1 MVALLPLM
9 AGCQPPHPVGQLVVA
24 SKSTLSSVD
33 PVDVTTSAGLQL
45 LSAIGDPLYSADA
58 DGNLHPRLAT
68 SLPQLSADGRT
79 ARIPLRRGVLFHD
92 GTPFDA
98 DAMVFSL
105 ERFRALGKLSYLL
118 DGRIEAITAS
128 GPYELELKLKR
139 PFSALT
145 ALLSSLNLAPVSP
158 TAYAQHRDRPMA
170 ERFVGT
176 GPYRLASSSPQ
187 QQTLLPFERYWGAAP
202 RNKGVH
208 LITLSNST
216 ALFGALLSGEVDVL
230 TSAGMDSDQQKA
242 LAERA
247 GRGELVEG
255 IGPAT
260 EIGYLTLLS
269 DRPPLNHPV
278 LREAIGLSIDRSLIS
293 QRVSYGIR
301 PPLRSLVPPP
311 LVGSQPATW
320 PAYNPEK
327 AQRLFRQAG
336 YCNGQALVLPLTFRS
351 NVPTDKLFALTW
363 QAQLQRDL
371 GTCVTLEINGVES
384 TTAYR
389 QLEQA
394 AFPMILLDWIGD
406 YPDPDIYLAPMLG
419 CSQADGSRCLA
430 GNAAAAG
437 SFWSAPGL
445 QEQLERSES
454 IGGEQRQQLLQTLQE
469 RAAQGGA
476 YIPLWH
482 VAPRA
487 WAQPQ
492 LQPPQFDGTGRVI
505 LQSLAHR

>member
-1 MVALLPLM
+1 
-9 AGCQPPHPVGQLVVA
+9 
-24 SKSTLSSVD
+24 
-33 PVDVTTSAGLQL
+33 
-45 LSAIGDPLYSADA
+45 
-58 DGNLHPRLAT
+58 
-68 SLPQLSADGRT
+68 
-79 ARIPLRRGVLFHD
+79 
-92 GTPFDA
+92 
-98 DAMVFSL
+98 
-105 ERFRALGKLSYLL
+105 
-118 DGRIEAITAS
+118 
-128 GPYELELKLKR
+128 
-139 PFSALT
+139 
-145 ALLSSLNLAPVSP
+145 
-158 TAYAQHRDRPMA
+158 
-170 ERFVGT
+170 
-176 GPYRLASSSPQ
+176 
-187 QQTLLPFERYWGAAP
+187 
-202 RNKGVH
+202 
-208 LITLSNST
+208 
-216 ALFGALLSGEVDVL
+216 
-230 TSAGMDSDQQKA
+230 
-242 LAERA
+242 
-247 GRGELVEG
+247 
-255 IGPAT
+255 
-260 EIGYLTLLS
+260 
-269 DRPPLNHPV
+269 
-278 LREAIGLSIDRSLIS
+278 LSIDRSLIS
-293 QRVSYGIR
+293 KRVSYGIR

-311 LVGSQPATW
+311 LVGSHPPTW
-320 PAYNPEK
+320 PSYNPEK

-336 YCNGQALVLPLTFRS
+336 YCNGATLVLPLTFRS

-445 QEQLERSES
+445 QKQLERSES
-454 IGGEQRQQLLQTLQE
+454 IGGEQRQQLLQTLQK

-492 LQPPQFDGTGRVI
+492 LQTPQFDGTGRVI